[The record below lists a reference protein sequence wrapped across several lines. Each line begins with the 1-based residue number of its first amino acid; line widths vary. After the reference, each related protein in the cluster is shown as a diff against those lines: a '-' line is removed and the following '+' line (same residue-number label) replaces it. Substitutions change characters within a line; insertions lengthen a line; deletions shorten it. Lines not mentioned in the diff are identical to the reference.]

1 MITEHKKANTDL
13 PQRSVV
19 QTFDDEYV
27 GHQALQ
33 QGIVWTAKNALCRS
47 CRQMALMHQPA
58 CHRIKFVSHVCQRE
72 GRGAA
77 QHCTFGQAIILGPA
91 CLY

>member
-1 MITEHKKANTDL
+1 MVTEHKKANTDL
-13 PQRSVV
+13 PERSVV
-19 QTFDDEYV
+19 HTFDDEDV

-33 QGIVWTAKNALCRS
+33 QGIVWTAKNALCCS

-58 CHRIKFVSHVCQRE
+58 CHRMNFVSHVCQRE